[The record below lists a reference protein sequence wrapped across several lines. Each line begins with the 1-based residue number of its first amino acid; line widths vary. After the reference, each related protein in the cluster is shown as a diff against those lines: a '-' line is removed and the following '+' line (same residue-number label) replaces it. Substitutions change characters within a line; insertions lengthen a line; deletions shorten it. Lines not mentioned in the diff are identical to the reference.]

1 MTKIILA
8 TIFSVFYL
16 SSASAEVGANIGVS
30 GQVGYFVAS
39 GNEKVSGVK
48 STADKEDG
56 DAHGEAAWVSI
67 FVEKD
72 LGSRLAIGVDYVP
85 HALESEATESAK
97 TDRETAAVVEN
108 KIQIDFEDLTTV
120 YLVGKVTDNL
130 YLKAGYVQ
138 VDVITNENLGTGST
152 YGNTD
157 IDGTMFGVGY
167 NTSLDNGMFVRL
179 EGNFHDF
186 DGASVTSSASNVV
199 SLDHLYGVSG
209 KLSVGKSF

>member
-1 MTKIILA
+1 MKKIILA

-39 GNEKVSGVK
+39 GNEKVAGV
-48 STADKEDG
+48 TANKEDG
-56 DAHGEAAWVSI
+56 DAHGEAAWVSL

-97 TDRETAAVVEN
+97 TDRETAAAVEN

-130 YLKAGYVQ
+130 YLKAGYVE

-152 YGNTD
+152 YGNTS

-167 NTSLDNGMFVRL
+167 NTALDNGMFVRL

-186 DGASVTSSASNVV
+186 DGASITSSAGNVTA
-199 SLDHLYGVSG
+199 LDHLYGVSG
-209 KLSVGKSF
+209 KLSVGRSF